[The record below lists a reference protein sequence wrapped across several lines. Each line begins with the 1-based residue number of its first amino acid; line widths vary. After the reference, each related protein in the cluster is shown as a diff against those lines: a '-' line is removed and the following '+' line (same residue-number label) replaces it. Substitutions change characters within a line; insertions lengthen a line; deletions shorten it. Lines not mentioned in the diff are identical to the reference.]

1 MRSRWVL
8 CVVATVPA
16 CAAPGRSTTSLAAD
30 TPPAAVTRS
39 APTIAARGPS
49 WRDVLVLPAAA
60 DDEMASVGAQSIRKS
75 QVFDRLLETDPAL
88 ARALVDLCVLDAV
101 VAEAAERFS
110 IAVTDTEIAERVR
123 AEEAGLRADASL
135 DPTDEA
141 GLAGV
146 VAERFG
152 LDLAAWRE
160 VLRRDVAR
168 VLLRSYAIRLL
179 ALREDRVEVRVLVHT
194 DRALLLKLA
203 ADVRGGADFVT
214 LVRRHS
220 IDPSAREGGA
230 LPPIGAGM
238 DHPLAAAAFALE
250 PGEVS
255 PLVSLDGRER
265 HAILW
270 CVAKNRA
277 RALDFPAAKD
287 AILRGLRERPIS
299 PFEQNAFVLR
309 YCRDENGIT
318 SSDSLDSVGADR

>member
-1 MRSRWVL
+1 MCSRWVFL
-8 CVVATVPA
+8 VIAVVPS
-16 CAAPGRSTTSLAAD
+16 CAAPGGRSAARPED
-30 TPPAAVTRS
+30 VPAAAVTRA
-39 APTIAARGPS
+39 APTLPQRGPS

-60 DDEMASVGAQSIRKS
+60 DEEMASVGTQSIRKS

-110 IAVTDTEIAERVR
+110 IAVTDAEIAERVR
-123 AEEAGLRADASL
+123 VEEAALRSEASL
-135 DPTDEA
+135 EPADDA
-141 GLAGV
+141 GLARV

-152 LDLAAWRE
+152 LDLGAWRE

-179 ALREDRVEVRVLVHT
+179 ALREDRVEVRILVHT
-194 DRALLLKLA
+194 DRALLEKLA

-270 CVAKNRA
+270 CVAKNQA
-277 RALDFPAAKD
+277 RAVDFPAAKE

-309 YCRDENGIT
+309 YCRDENGST